1 MAEFCIHEKH
11 GGMCEKT
18 DTYCNLGAC
27 PYEDLKEY
35 APVKRGTISVREKL
49 VELLSQSQSYG
60 KILCGASLMSVRND
74 VVADQLI
81 DSGVT
86 VQECG
91 YWIKTETNSTCSK
104 CGGNVTSWSGEY
116 DGYER
121 ERGIC
126 LMHYCP
132 HCGAKMTPQPPK
144 GE

>member
-1 MAEFCIHEKH
+1 MIISFARLEKGRTMAEFCIHEKH

-74 VVADQLI
+74 VVADHLI

-86 VQECG
+86 VQE
-91 YWIKTETNSTCSK
+91 WISVNDRLPEDDSD
-104 CGGNVTSWSGEY
+104 V
-116 DGYER
+116 
-121 ERGIC
+121 
-126 LMHYCP
+126 L
-132 HCGAKMTPQPPK
+132 A
-144 GE
+144 

>member
-1 MAEFCIHEKH
+1 MPN
-11 GGMCEKT
+11 T
-18 DTYCNLGAC
+18 
-27 PYEDLKEY
+27 
-35 APVKRGTISVREKL
+35 REKL
-49 VELLSQSQSYG
+49 IDILDEVQHYG
-60 KILCGASLMSVRND
+60 ISTNPGVNCVYNSD
-74 VVADQLI
+74 IADHLI
-81 DSGVT
+81 ANGVT

-104 CGGNVTSWSGEY
+104 CGGNVISWSGEY

-132 HCGAKMTPQPPK
+132 HCGARMMPQPPK

>member
-1 MAEFCIHEKH
+1 MDVGC
-11 GGMCEKT
+11 
-18 DTYCNLGAC
+18 Y
-27 PYEDLKEY
+27 
-35 APVKRGTISVREKL
+35 EKL
-49 VELLSQSQSYG
+49 IKLLKQIKYVSVENAAN
-60 KILCGASLMSVRND
+60 ILIYN
-74 VVADQLI
+74 
-81 DSGVT
+81 GVT